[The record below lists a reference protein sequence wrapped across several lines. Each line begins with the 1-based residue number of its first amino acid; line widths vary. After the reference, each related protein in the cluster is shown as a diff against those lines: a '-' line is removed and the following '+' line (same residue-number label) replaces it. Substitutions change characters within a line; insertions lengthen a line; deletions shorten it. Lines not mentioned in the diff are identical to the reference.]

1 MRFLLKLFL
10 ITLSLVVVLAAA
22 GAGGA
27 AYILYRYGR
36 DLQDYKQLADY
47 EPAMMTR
54 VHAGDG
60 HLIAE
65 YATERRVFVP
75 VAAMPRRVV
84 NAFVAAEDQNFYT
97 HVGVDPVA
105 LTRAVI
111 MNVLYYW
118 QGRRLVGASTITQQ
132 VAKNFLLTNEV
143 SIERKIKEAILAFRI
158 ERALPK
164 DRILELYLNEIY
176 LGYGSYGVAAA
187 ALNYFDKSLDELTTA
202 EAAYLA
208 ALPKAPNNYHP
219 VRKSRAAKARRD
231 WVIGRMLE
239 EGYVDRDTAEL
250 AKHSALRVIPR
261 TATEFVEA
269 DYFVEEV
276 RRELAD
282 RFGEDQLYEG
292 GLSVRTTLDSRLQGF
307 AEQTLRQGLITYDRR
322 HGWRGPLTNIAVD
335 HGWFG
340 PLRGVKRPLGVDE
353 WPLAVVLGVDEV
365 GVDIGVADGVVGRLP
380 FEELTWARE
389 PRENRRLGPKITHP
403 GDVLEIGD
411 VVLVEPVSKASDAD
425 AKGPAAP
432 PDPSAEARYGLRQIP
447 GIEGAIVVLDPHTGR
462 VLAMNGGF
470 HFARSE
476 FNRATQALRQP
487 GSAFKPFVY
496 LAGLDKGYTPGTLI
510 LDAPFVLDQ
519 GPGKRKW
526 KPANYSKKFYGA
538 SPMRIGIE
546 KSRNLMTVRL
556 ARAIGMET
564 ISEYAG
570 RFDIMQNMPLQ
581 LSMSLGAG
589 ETALLRL
596 TAAYAMLV
604 NGGKRVTPT
613 FIDRIQDR
621 NGKTVFRHDA
631 RLCEGCVVDEW
642 RNDPAP
648 HVPDL
653 RETVTS
659 PASAYQIVSMLKGV
673 VQRGTGRRIRAVGKP
688 LAGKTGTTNREMDT
702 WFIGFSPDLAV
713 GVFAGF
719 DTPKPLGRRETGSS
733 VAAPIFRDFMALALK
748 DKPSIP
754 FRIPPSVRLVRVEV
768 ATGRAARPGD
778 KQVILEAYKIGAA
791 RSEAVLIDGSDEPDG
806 GGLAAPTT
814 QLGGK
819 Y

>member
-1 MRFLLKLFL
+1 MQFLLKLIV
-10 ITLSLVVVLAAA
+10 ITLSLTVVLSAA

-27 AYILYRYGR
+27 AYLLYQYGR
-36 DLQDYKQLADY
+36 ALPDYKQLADY

-65 YATERRVFVP
+65 YAKERRVFVP

-84 NAFVAAEDQNFYT
+84 NAFIAAEDQNFHT
-97 HVGVDPVA
+97 HPGVDVVA
-105 LTRAVI
+105 LARAVV
-111 MNVLYYW
+111 MNVINYTR
-118 QGRRLVGASTITQQ
+118 GRRLIGASTITQQ

-164 DRILELYLNEIY
+164 QRILELYLNEIY

-187 ALNYFDKSLDELTTA
+187 ALNYFNKSLDELTTA

-219 VRKSRAAKARRD
+219 IRKARAAKGRRD
-231 WVIGRMLE
+231 WVIMRMLE
-239 EGYVDRDTAEL
+239 EGYVDGDTAEL
-250 AKHSALRVIPR
+250 AKHTALRVIPR

-292 GLSVRTTLDSRLQGF
+292 GLSVRTTLDSQLQAI

-322 HGWRGPLTNIAVD
+322 HGWRGPLTNIAID
-335 HGWFG
+335 NGWFG
-340 PLRGVKRPLGVDE
+340 PLRGVKPPLGVDE
-353 WPLAVVLGVDEV
+353 WTLAVVLALDDE
-365 GVDIGVADGVVGRLP
+365 GADIGRSDGRLARLP
-380 FEELTWARE
+380 LEELTWARQ
-389 PRENRRLGPKITHP
+389 PRENRRLGPKIKHP
-403 GDVLEIGD
+403 SDVLKIGD
-411 VVLVEPVSKASDAD
+411 VVLVEALTDATPEDPGKAEIM
-425 AKGPAAP
+425 AP
-432 PDPSAEARYGLRQIP
+432 PSAAQYGLRQIP
-447 GIEGAIVVLDPHTGR
+447 EIEGAIVVLDPHTGR

-470 HFARSE
+470 HYALSE
-476 FNRATQALRQP
+476 FNRATQARRQP

-496 LAGLDKGYTPGTLI
+496 LAALDKGYTPGTLI

-519 GPGKRKW
+519 GPGLRKW
-526 KPANYSKKFYGA
+526 KPANYSKKFYGP

-556 ARAIGMET
+556 ARAIGMKT
-564 ISEYAG
+564 VSEYAG
-570 RFDIMQNMPLQ
+570 RFGIVKNMPLQ
-581 LSMSLGAG
+581 LSMALGAG
-589 ETALLRL
+589 ETVLLRL

-604 NGGKRVTPT
+604 NGGKRVSPT

-621 NGKTVFRHDA
+621 NGKTVFRHDS
-631 RLCEGCVVDEW
+631 RPCEECVVSEW
-642 RNDPAP
+642 RGDPIP
-648 HVPDL
+648 EIPDL

-702 WFIGFSPDLAV
+702 WFIGFAPDLAV

-719 DTPKPLGRRETGSS
+719 DTPRPLGRRETGSS
-733 VAAPIFRDFMALALK
+733 VAAPVFRDFMALALK

-754 FRIPPSVRLVRVEV
+754 FRIPPSVRLVRVEA

-778 KQVILEAYKIGAA
+778 KQVILEAYKTGAVDG
-791 RSEAVLIDGSDEPDG
+791 ETVLIDGSDEPG
-806 GGLAAPTT
+806 EGGLARPAA